1 MQTAATAASTNFSV
15 TESGGEFVITYNTA
29 QDQIDEAVSM
39 SFAAGT
45 PGSAFTSP
53 TFGITTQGANIG
65 TAAKLYKLD
74 ENNARVDA
82 GHDMVFEGG
91 KFKITSGDARG
102 LSLTM
107 LGDGEDAR
115 IFIGKSLM
123 QTIQEFTEN
132 ILVPNNDIDVKIKTY
147 NDDIV
152 EFNEKMTDLSERMDN
167 QRALYTEQFT
177 AMESSV
183 ASFKKTG
190 DLLTNFMDSWRAS
203 LQG

>member
-1 MQTAATAASTNFSV
+1 
-15 TESGGEFVITYNTA
+15 
-29 QDQIDEAVSM
+29 M
-39 SFAAGT
+39 SFTAGT
-45 PGSAFTSP
+45 PGATFAAP
-53 TFGITTQGANIG
+53 TFSVTTQGLDPG

-82 GHDMVFEGG
+82 GHAMTFEGG
-91 KFKITSGDARG
+91 KFKIAAGDARG
-102 LSLTM
+102 LALTM
-107 LGDGEDAR
+107 LGDGEDAK

-132 ILVPNNDIDVKIKTY
+132 ILKPNNEIDVKINGY
-147 NDDIV
+147 NEDIT
-152 EFNEKMTDLSERMDN
+152 EFNENITDLTERMAN
-167 QRALYTEQFT
+167 QRERYMEQFT

-203 LQG
+203 LRG